1 MESLTFMA
9 LLPSLLAATWRMAT
23 PLIYASVGEV
33 FTERTGVLNI
43 GLEGIMLIGS
53 FSAFAAVLY
62 TDNLLI
68 GIGVTILVGILAGLL
83 FALFTVTIKANQIV
97 VGVAFNLLGLG
108 MTGFLFRALFVGT
121 ENAVRTVPVLNVPSL
136 GNLPFFG
143 EAFFRQNWMVYGT
156 LLLIPVA
163 SFLLYKMAFG
173 LSARSV
179 GEHPKAAD
187 TVGISVARTRYVGV
201 IIGTTLTAI
210 AGAYL
215 TIAHTNQFVE
225 GIVSGRG
232 FIALAVV
239 VFGRW
244 TPKGAF
250 LASLLF
256 GFFFALGL
264 RLQAVSDLAVPYQV
278 FQVLPYMA
286 TILVLLTLRGRTNAP
301 KALAIPYEP

>member
-1 MESLTFMA
+1 MESLAFLA
-9 LLPSLLAATWRMAT
+9 LIPSLLAATWRMAT

-53 FSAFAAVLY
+53 FTAFAAVLY

-68 GIGVTILVGILAGLL
+68 GIGATILVGIVAGLI
-83 FALFTVTIKANQIV
+83 FAIFTVTIKANQIV

-108 MTGFLFRALFVGT
+108 MTGFLFRTLFVGT
-121 ENAVRTVPVLNVPSL
+121 QNAVRTVPVLNIPAISD
-136 GNLPFFG
+136 LPFLG
-143 EAFFRQNWMVYGT
+143 EAFFRQNWMVYAT
-156 LLLIPVA
+156 LILIPLA
-163 SFLLYKMAFG
+163 SFVLYKMAFG
-173 LSARSV
+173 LSVRSV

-187 TVGISVARTRYVGV
+187 TVGISVPHIRYMGV
-201 IIGTTLTAI
+201 IIGATLTAI

-225 GIVSGRG
+225 GITSGRG

-250 LASLLF
+250 WASILF

-264 RLQAVSDLAVPYQV
+264 RLQAVADLAIPYQA
-278 FQVLPYMA
+278 FQVLPYVA
-286 TILVLLTLRGRTNAP
+286 TIVVLLTLRGRTHAP
-301 KALAIPYEP
+301 KALAVPYEP

>member
-1 MESLTFMA
+1 MELF
-9 LLPSLLAATWRMAT
+9 LLIPSLLAATWRMAT
-23 PLIYASVGEV
+23 PLIYASVGEM

-43 GLEGIMLIGS
+43 GLEGIMLIGA
-53 FSAFAAVLY
+53 FTGFAAVLY

-68 GIGVTILVGILAGLL
+68 GLGVTILVGILAGLL

-121 ENAVRTVPVLNVPSL
+121 ENAVRTVPVLDIPVLS
-136 GNLPFFG
+136 NLPFLG
-143 EAFFRQNWMVYGT
+143 EAFFRQNLMVYGT
-156 LLLIPVA
+156 LLLIPIA

-173 LSARSV
+173 LSVRSV

-187 TVGISVARTRYVGV
+187 TVGISVALTRYVGV
-201 IIGTTLTAI
+201 IIGTTLTAL
-210 AGAYL
+210 AGAFL

-225 GIVSGRG
+225 GITSGRG

-244 TPKGAF
+244 SPRGAF
-250 LASLLF
+250 WASIIF

-264 RLQAVSDLAVPYQV
+264 RLQAGSDLAIPYQA
-278 FQVLPYMA
+278 FQVLPYVA
-286 TILVLLTLRGRTNAP
+286 TIVVLLTLRGKTSAP
-301 KALAIPYEP
+301 KALGIPYEP